1 MIVTVLGTIVKK
13 ASPKKIR
20 RGFDLSPQCQLCPQ
34 KRTFCCTAKS
44 PAMGPGCVKK
54 ASYRHRAQNTA
65 GFRALRRNFSWNP
78 FSERPGR
85 SLGRL
90 LALI

>member
-1 MIVTVLGTIVKK
+1 MHPALGP
-13 ASPKKIR
+13 PKRPIAALPR
-20 RGFDLSPQCQLCPQ
+20 NV
-34 KRTFCCTAKS
+34 
-44 PAMGPGCVKK
+44 AMGPGCVKK

-65 GFRALRRNFSWNP
+65 GFRAPRRNFSWNP

-85 SLGRL
+85 SLRRL

>member
-1 MIVTVLGTIVKK
+1 MRLNEKL
-13 ASPKKIR
+13 AARR
-20 RGFDLSPQCQLCPQ
+20 RGIE
-34 KRTFCCTAKS
+34 KS
-44 PAMGPGCVKK
+44 GCFSAVQNVAIGPGCVKK

-65 GFRALRRNFSWNP
+65 GIRALRLNFSWNP

-85 SLGRL
+85 SLGHL